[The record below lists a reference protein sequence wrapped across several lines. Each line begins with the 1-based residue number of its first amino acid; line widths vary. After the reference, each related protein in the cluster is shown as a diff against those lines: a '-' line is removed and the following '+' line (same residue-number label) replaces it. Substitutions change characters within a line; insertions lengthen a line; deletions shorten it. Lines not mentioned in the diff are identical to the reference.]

1 MLARPRLAAV
11 LAIATMLAYTSSVCA
26 MFTPPRSTSP
36 SKTARLLEE
45 LDRGHYTVVDDIR
58 YRTGHLPHAPAGK
71 VTPVISLC
79 GSNNAQHKLFSL
91 YRQFYYAW
99 DPLWPG
105 IERHFPKVIQ
115 AASDG
120 QRSCFLVS
128 TKCTRPLR
136 YIEGLQPEEAS
147 DALQQIEQ
155 VLTTMKAKGWFLQDA
170 LRDGKIYCT
179 TGHAAHANA
188 ASKACY
194 NNGAVVFLLGSQKL
208 VTKPSEL
215 VFFKENSKLLQINA
229 ITTAMETVLANLY
242 KQARGTTSMSI
253 NEAKAAVRKEY
264 NALYL
269 HEWR

>member
-1 MLARPRLAAV
+1 MLVRPKLAAV

-36 SKTARLLEE
+36 TKTARLLEE
-45 LDRGHYTVVDDIR
+45 LDRGHYKVVNDIR
-58 YRTGHLPHAPAGK
+58 YRTGHLPNAPAGK
-71 VTPVISLC
+71 ATPVISLC

-91 YRQFYYAW
+91 YR
-99 DPLWPG
+99 
-105 IERHFPKVIQ
+105 

-128 TKCTRPLR
+128 AKCAKPLR
-136 YIEGLQPEEAS
+136 YIEGLQPGEAS

-170 LRDGKIYCT
+170 LRD
-179 TGHAAHANA
+179 
-188 ASKACY
+188 
-194 NNGAVVFLLGSQKL
+194 VVFWLNSQKL

-215 VFFKENSKLLQINA
+215 VFFKEDSKLLQINA

-242 KQARGTTSMSI
+242 KQSRGTTSMSI